1 MKSSMFGFQI
11 FRTFQ
16 PFQNPMGFGA
26 SDFIE
31 LAFTI
36 LLVVSAFFWRP
47 WIEPYFFKLA
57 YRPGWSMLALAV
69 LPIALRLL
77 LLPGHPVPSPSV
89 SDEFSH
95 LLNADTLLHFRM
107 ANPPHPLHK
116 FFETL
121 DVLQEPAYSSIYAI
135 GQGAALAFGR
145 LIFGHPW
152 AGVVLSIAVLCS
164 LCYWMLR
171 AWTTA
176 GWAFAGALMAVFQ
189 FGPLNQ
195 WMNSYWGG
203 AVSATAGCLVFGSLP
218 RLRTSARMRD
228 AALLGLGIAIQLL
241 TRPYESI
248 LLVGCVLLYF
258 APVLWQ
264 SEEVRR
270 LLRTAPV
277 VIAVALP
284 AIGLTLLQNRQV
296 TGSWTTLPYLLS
308 RYEYGVPTTFTF
320 QPNPLPHREL
330 TPEQQLEYRM
340 QVSFHGHATDTFE
353 RYLQRLEYRV
363 RFYRFFFFAPLYL
376 AVLIFFTALRQWRF
390 MWVLLSLIIFA
401 LGANFYPFFFPHYIA
416 VVTCLFVLAGTI
428 GLKRL
433 SHLNIRGMPMGQE
446 ASAAILLICTAH
458 FLFWYGM
465 HLFDNQPFSIA
476 LRKYETWDWINHE
489 NPGGRNSID
498 RQLAQ
503 VPGRQLVFVR
513 YWPQHIFQDEWV
525 SNAADIDGARV
536 VWARDAGAA
545 ENEKLRQYY
554 PGRRVWLLEPDAR
567 PPKLSPFERPLEGG
581 ASP

>member
-1 MKSSMFGFQI
+1 
-11 FRTFQ
+11 
-16 PFQNPMGFGA
+16 
-26 SDFIE
+26 
-31 LAFTI
+31 
-36 LLVVSAFFWRP
+36 
-47 WIEPYFFKLA
+47 
-57 YRPGWSMLALAV
+57 
-69 LPIALRLL
+69 
-77 LLPGHPVPSPSV
+77 
-89 SDEFSH
+89 
-95 LLNADTLLHFRM
+95 
-107 ANPPHPLHK
+107 
-116 FFETL
+116 
-121 DVLQEPAYSSIYAI
+121 
-135 GQGAALAFGR
+135 
-145 LIFGHPW
+145 
-152 AGVVLSIAVLCS
+152 
-164 LCYWMLR
+164 
-171 AWTTA
+171 
-176 GWAFAGALMAVFQ
+176 LMAVFQ

-277 VIAVALP
+277 VIAVVLP

-376 AVLIFFTALRQWRF
+376 ALLIFFTALREWRF
-390 MWVLLSLIIFA
+390 IWVLLSLIIFA

-416 VVTCLFVLAGTI
+416 AVTCLFVLAGII
-428 GLKRL
+428 GLERL

-503 VPGRQLVFVR
+503 VSGKQLVFVR